1 MSHTRFP
8 PSYIAMPTMTTAL
21 LRLRYVAATPTQ
33 ARHICQVLASALRLP
48 PSSASMSACL
58 HLGNA
63 LLEVTAIPPWVTLAR
78 HSVMLNRPDV
88 ARLQGVDVFASTS
101 NTTSSATTSSSSY
114 HEARAWLS
122 EDRPI
127 VTPIVR
133 TVPMS
138 SSAFLVSATSP
149 QVREIVLGA
158 SQNWAELASV
168 VTDELKALPCP
179 GLPHVYALQGA
190 MASVTTCNKAP
201 VNTSSIDA
209 ADFLKQQQQHSSS
222 LLGRNGIAMR
232 LLHSPMSA
240 LVLHVEAGGLAAAKE
255 DLWRRGVEFEEI
267 GGTGATEGQILL
279 SSPHLRGLDVRICD
293 GGAALSPFFNEGDEV
308 LREHVFEELNPAL
321 SQPLA
326 AVGEDGKQAS
336 SPAAAYRSMGTG
348 MGDCWS
354 EFRTQLKRPG
364 GFFTSSSSSSASSSK

>member
-1 MSHTRFP
+1 
-8 PSYIAMPTMTTAL
+8 MPATTAATTAL
-21 LRLRYVAATPTQ
+21 LRLRYIAATPAQ
-33 ARHICQVLASALRLP
+33 AQGICSVLASALRLP
-48 PSSASMSACL
+48 PASASSPSSL

-63 LLEVTAIPPWVTLAR
+63 LLEVTALPPWVALAR
-78 HSVMLNRPDV
+78 HSAMLNRPDV
-88 ARLQGVDVFASTS
+88 ARLRAVDVFTNNSAMTGP
-101 NTTSSATTSSSSY
+101 TTSAPSSSPY
-114 HEARAWLS
+114 HDARAWLS

-127 VTPIVR
+127 VTPTVR
-133 TVPMS
+133 IVPMS
-138 SSAFLVSATSP
+138 SSASLASTTSP

-158 SQNWAELASV
+158 AANWAELASI
-168 VTDELKALPCP
+168 VTDELEALPCP
-179 GLPHVYALQGA
+179 GLPHVYALQSG
-190 MASVTTCNKAP
+190 MTSASADNEAP
-201 VNTSSIDA
+201 INSSSIDP
-209 ADFLKQQQQHSSS
+209 ADFLKQQQQHSFS
-222 LLGRNGIAMR
+222 LLARNGIAMR

-240 LVLHVEAGGLAAAKE
+240 LVLQVDAGGLAAAKE
-255 DLWRRGVEFEEI
+255 DLWRRGVFFEEI

-326 AVGEDGKQAS
+326 AVGEGGQQVS
-336 SPAAAYRSMGTG
+336 SPAAAYRKMGTG

>member
-1 MSHTRFP
+1 
-8 PSYIAMPTMTTAL
+8 
-21 LRLRYVAATPTQ
+21 
-33 ARHICQVLASALRLP
+33 
-48 PSSASMSACL
+48 
-58 HLGNA
+58 
-63 LLEVTAIPPWVTLAR
+63 
-78 HSVMLNRPDV
+78 MLNRPDV
-88 ARLQGVDVFASTS
+88 ARLRGVDIFTK
-101 NTTSSATTSSSSY
+101 SSATTGPTVSAPSSSY
-114 HEARAWLS
+114 HDARAWLS

-127 VTPIVR
+127 ISPTVR

-138 SSAFLVSATSP
+138 SSASAASTTVPMSR
-149 QVREIVLGA
+149 QYVREIVLGA
-158 SQNWAELASV
+158 GAKWEELASI
-168 VTDELKALPCP
+168 VTDELEALPCP

-190 MASVTTCNKAP
+190 MASASAGNQAP
-201 VNTSSIDA
+201 TNSNSSIDP

-222 LLGRNGIAMR
+222 LLGGNGIAMR

-240 LVLHVEAGGLAAAKE
+240 LVLQVEAGGLAAAKE
-255 DLWRRGVEFEEI
+255 DLWRRGVDFEEI

-326 AVGEDGKQAS
+326 VMGAGEQQAS
-336 SPAAAYRSMGTG
+336 SPAADYRSKGIG

-364 GFFTSSSSSSASSSK
+364 GFFTSSSSASSPSK